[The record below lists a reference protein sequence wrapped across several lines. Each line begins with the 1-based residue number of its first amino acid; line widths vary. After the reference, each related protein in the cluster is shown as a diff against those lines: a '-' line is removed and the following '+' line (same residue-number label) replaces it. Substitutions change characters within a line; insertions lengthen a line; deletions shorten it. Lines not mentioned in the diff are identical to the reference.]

1 MTEECTAAQN
11 ILPTYHGFVDNL
23 TYQRGEAVNSSRLD
37 NWYNHSIV
45 KQQIERMLHHREV
58 KRITGENLRASAVLV
73 PLFPRQGQYHI
84 LFTERSDEV
93 LFHKGQVC
101 FPGGTQEPSDS
112 NLLETALRE
121 AKEEIGLDA
130 KDIEI
135 LGELDDMLT
144 FVTDYVI
151 SPFVGLITHPHS
163 FKTNGREVKGA
174 FSVPLSF
181 LMNEANFK
189 QDSYAYEYEGHVI
202 WGATARIL
210 RQLIGLLKSESGTR

>member
-1 MTEECTAAQN
+1 MSPAYQCLADDVRYQHGGVTN
-11 ILPTYHGFVDNL
+11 ISH
-23 TYQRGEAVNSSRLD
+23 SD
-37 NWYNHSIV
+37 NWYNHGIV
-45 KQQIERMLHHREV
+45 KQQIERMLRHRTIE
-58 KRITGENLRASAVLV
+58 RITGENLRASAVLM
-73 PLFPRQGQYHI
+73 PLFYSQGQYHI

-93 LFHKGQVC
+93 VFHKGQVC
-101 FPGGTQEPSDS
+101 FPGGTWEASDS
-112 NLLETALRE
+112 DLLQTALRE

>member
-1 MTEECTAAQN
+1 
-11 ILPTYHGFVDNL
+11 
-23 TYQRGEAVNSSRLD
+23 LD
-37 NWYNHSIV
+37 NWYNHGIV
-45 KQQIERMLHHREV
+45 KKQIERMLRHRTI
-58 KRITGENLRASAVLV
+58 KKITGENLRASAVLV
-73 PLFPRQGQYHI
+73 PLFYSQGQYHI

-101 FPGGTQEPSDS
+101 FPGGTWEASDS
-112 NLLETALRE
+112 DLLQTAIRE
-121 AKEEIGLDA
+121 AKEEIGLKA
-130 KDIEI
+130 EDIEI

-163 FKTNGREVKGA
+163 LKTNGREVKGT

-181 LMNEANFK
+181 FMDEANFK

-210 RQLIGLLKSESGTR
+210 KRLIDLLKSENEA